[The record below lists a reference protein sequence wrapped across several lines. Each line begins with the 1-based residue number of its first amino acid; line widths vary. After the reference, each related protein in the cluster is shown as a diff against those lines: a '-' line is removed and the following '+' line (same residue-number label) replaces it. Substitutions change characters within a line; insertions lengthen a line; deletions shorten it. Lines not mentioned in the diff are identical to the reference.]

1 MTSIHHPD
9 SCSGT
14 LFFDVNETLLDTKEL
29 NQVVTQ
35 RLGNRPERAEAWF
48 TSLLHHS
55 LVGSVTGRMTPSGI
69 APSRI
74 SVSLIKNR
82 WMRPLPSRIGWI

>member
-1 MTSIHHPD
+1 MSSLTNPEPL
-9 SCSGT
+9 SGI

-29 NQVVTQ
+29 NQVVAQ

-55 LVGSVTGRMTPSGI
+55 LVE
-69 APSRI
+69 I
-74 SVSLIKNR
+74 SDRQLAQL
-82 WMRPLPSRIGWI
+82 W